1 MMGFSYIFILFA
13 FIGLLSFVF
22 WIWILIDCAKNET
35 DIGNTRLIWV
45 IIIFF
50 NLYRGSFFLYYF
62 IRRPKRLLEL
72 GK

>member
-13 FIGLLSFVF
+13 FIGLLSVAF

-45 IIIFF
+45 IIIV
-50 NLYRGSFFLYYF
+50 LTYIVGAFLYYL
-62 IRRPKRLLEL
+62 IRRPKRLMEL
-72 GK
+72 GE

>member
-1 MMGFSYIFILFA
+1 MMVFSYIFILFA
-13 FIGLLSFVF
+13 FIGLLSVVF

-45 IIIFF
+45 IIIS
-50 NLYRGSFFLYYF
+50 LIYIVGAFLYYL

>member
-1 MMGFSYIFILFA
+1 MGFSYVFILFA
-13 FIGLLSFVF
+13 FIALLSFVF

-45 IIIFF
+45 IIII
-50 NLYRGSFFLYYF
+50 LTYIVGAFLYYL

>member
-1 MMGFSYIFILFA
+1 MLGFSYVFILLA
-13 FIGLLSFVF
+13 FIGLLSFIF

-45 IIIFF
+45 AIIVLTFIV
-50 NLYRGSFFLYYF
+50 GAFLYYL

-72 GK
+72 GE

>member
-1 MMGFSYIFILFA
+1 MIGFSYVFILFT
-13 FIGLLSFVF
+13 FICLLSFVF

-45 IIIFF
+45 IIIF
-50 NLYRGSFFLYYF
+50 LTYIVGAFLYYI